1 MIEEVGKVWR
11 KVKRGPA
18 AIGRVL
24 AVALAIGGLSAG
36 CRAGEPVGSAQP
48 NGVPEM
54 LASVTILSD
63 AAMAREKG
71 AGLQLPQILNDPT
84 GRQRVLLWDEL
95 RTPPQQLAP
104 SNDPSVNT
112 NK

>member
-1 MIEEVGKVWR
+1 MIKKVGKIVR
-11 KVKRGPA
+11 RVKGGSA
-18 AIGRVL
+18 TIGRVL
-24 AVALAIGGLSAG
+24 ALALAMAGLSTG
-36 CRAGEPVGSAQP
+36 CRAGEPVGPGQP
-48 NGVPEM
+48 AGVPDV

-95 RTPPQQLAP
+95 KAPPQQLLP
-104 SNDPSVNT
+104 SNDPTIST
-112 NK
+112 GK